1 MLSKTNYEK
10 VLDFNRAFGIKIN
23 TTPQTNLF
31 DTDPKLVKYRLELIN
46 EEVTELRDAIK
57 TKDFKETIDALS
69 DILYVT
75 YGAFSAYGINADE
88 AFDLVQNSNMSKLC
102 KTEEDAIETVRL
114 YKTETPQ
121 RYDTPNY
128 RRADDGV
135 HLVVYNESTMKI
147 LKNYK
152 YNPVDFSSLM

>member
-10 VLDFNRAFGIKIN
+10 VLDFNRAFGVKIN
-23 TTPQTNLF
+23 KTPQLNLF
-31 DTDPKLVKYRLELIN
+31 DVDPKLVNYRLELIN
-46 EEVTELRDAIK
+46 EEVNELRDAVK
-57 TKDFKETIDALS
+57 TKDFKETVDALS

-102 KTEEDAIETVRL
+102 KSEEDAIETVQL
-114 YKTETPQ
+114 YKTETPK

-135 HLVVYNESTMKI
+135 HWVVYNESTMKI